1 MIASTSI
8 YDYLREDIR
17 TTHVDLILLIM
28 GFASAMVDT
37 MTVPTVKTF
46 VANNTGNWILLSL
59 GTVGL
64 QHEYPGL
71 IFPVRCIVALAGS
84 WTGSFL
90 TGQIG
95 HRIGMRKRWWLLA
108 EFIFESLLVYMSAI
122 LLYTHAVRLSQ
133 NTNLVILFFLS
144 WVFGSQGVATKALGV
159 PGIAMPAVVTGAM
172 NDLLGDPDL
181 FVPVMKNKIRNQRA
195 SFVLVFFC
203 GGITGGL
210 VLKYVD
216 APLVLVLTASMKL
229 LGAVCFLFVP
239 GVVVKSDSAM
249 ASPSKSDE
257 EKVVGE

>member
-1 MIASTSI
+1 
-8 YDYLREDIR
+8 
-17 TTHVDLILLIM
+17 
-28 GFASAMVDT
+28 

-64 QHEYPGL
+64 QHEYPAL
-71 IFPVRCIVALAGS
+71 VFPVRCIVALAGS

-108 EFIFESLLVYMSAI
+108 EFIFESLIVYMSAI
-122 LLYTHAVRLSQ
+122 LLYTHAVRLDQ
-133 NTNLVILFFLS
+133 NTNYVILFFLS

-159 PGIAMPAVVTGAM
+159 PGLAMPAVVTGAM

-181 FVPVMKNKIRNQRA
+181 FAPLTKNKIRNRRA
-195 SFVLVFFC
+195 TFVLVFFF

-210 VLKYVD
+210 VLKHVD
-216 APLVLVLTASMKL
+216 AALVLVLTASMKL
-229 LGAVCFLFVP
+229 LGGICFLAVP
-239 GVVVKSDSAM
+239 GVVVKSDLGV
-249 ASPSKSDE
+249 ASPSSKLDE